1 MIKANEV
8 SFATATRRRGLS
20 AIVAVSAL
28 VAPVGTS
35 AAFANGQGGV
45 TPVAFP
51 AGQPAIPTGVDCV
64 TVRYYVNEHG
74 RAKSIAWAIKNGYS
88 WAQIA
93 EAKRCLRG

>member
-8 SFATATRRRGLS
+8 PFATTTRQRVLT
-20 AIVAVSAL
+20 AIVAAL
-28 VAPVGTS
+28 ALLAPAGTP

-45 TPVAFP
+45 TPAAFP
-51 AGQPAIPTGVDCV
+51 NGQMAVPSGIDCV

-93 EAKRCLRG
+93 QARRCLRG